1 MKKKIIKKVKENKQ
15 IVEIH
20 IYIHQNNVPQ
30 YPSVPYNPN
39 GTYLNPL
46 NPPYIVTC

>member
-1 MKKKIIKKVKENKQ
+1 MKKKTIKKKVSKQ

-20 IYIHQNNVPQ
+20 IYIHKDYNLGGTGQ
-30 YPSVPYNPN
+30 YINPI
-39 GTYLNPL
+39 T